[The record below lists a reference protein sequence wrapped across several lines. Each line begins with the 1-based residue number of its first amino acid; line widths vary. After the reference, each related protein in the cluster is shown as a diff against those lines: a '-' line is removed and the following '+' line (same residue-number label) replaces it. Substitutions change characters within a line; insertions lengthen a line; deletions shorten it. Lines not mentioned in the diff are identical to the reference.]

1 MDKNI
6 QKYIWKGI
14 AKFIMIIENRL
25 KENYLKALH
34 NSSGRGVINFFDSQ
48 GRKFLI

>member
-6 QKYIWKGI
+6 QKYIWKCI
-14 AKFIMIIENRL
+14 VKFIMIIENRL

-34 NSSGRGVINFFDSQ
+34 NSSVRGVINFFDSQ